1 MKKNNKGFVLAE
13 AIIVSVFVLGMFTY
27 LAMNVIPLIS
37 RYERVVNYDNPQEIY
52 LANTLYEEMLNVE
65 DNTNNIALSV
75 LASNTNEEE
84 KELKLTCVR
93 VRPNEKCTGSPDFY
107 EELGKALKIEAIY
120 TYDTTNPNK
129 NCKSISNDK
138 GLKNYCEYYIKR
150 KDGEEK
156 SIKKAFMIK
165 FSGDKENISG
175 DKENISGDKE
185 NNSNKAV
192 NKKYA
197 TIVVS
202 EQEVGI

>member
-65 DNTNNIALSV
+65 NINNINTDIELSIENPNNGTEV
-75 LASNTNEEE
+75 EP
-84 KELKLTCVR
+84 KLTCTRTVGG
-93 VRPNEKCTGSPDFY
+93 NCTGSVKFY
-107 EELGKALKIEAIY
+107 EGLGKALKIEAIY
-120 TYDTTNPNK
+120 TYDTDN
-129 NCKSISNDK
+129 NCESESIKSDK
-138 GLKNYCEYYIKR
+138 GLKNYCEYYTKR
-150 KDGEEK
+150 KDKNGNTK
-156 SIKKAFMIK
+156 TITKAFMIK
-165 FSGDKENISG
+165 FSG

-202 EQEVGI
+202 Q

>member
-65 DNTNNIALSV
+65 DTNNIKNDINLSV
-75 LASNTNEEE
+75 SNNNDE
-84 KELKLTCVR
+84 KNLTCTRTVGG
-93 VRPNEKCTGSPDFY
+93 NCTGSIDFY
-107 EELGKALKIEAIY
+107 IELGKTLKIEAIY
-120 TYDTTNPNK
+120 TYDTTINNK
-129 NCKSISNDK
+129 CENIESDK

-150 KDGEEK
+150 KDKDGNTK
-156 SIKKAFMIK
+156 TITKAFMIK
-165 FSGDKENISG
+165 FSG

-197 TIVVS
+197 TIVVPT
-202 EQEVGI
+202 E

>member
-52 LANTLYEEMLNVE
+52 LANTLYEEMMELETSNNVQNGITMSINNNNNNVLKCN
-65 DNTNNIALSV
+65 DSVNNT
-75 LASNTNEEE
+75 
-84 KELKLTCVR
+84 
-93 VRPNEKCTGSPDFY
+93 CTGSSEFY

-120 TYDTTNPNK
+120 TYDTDN
-129 NCKSISNDK
+129 NCESESIKSDK
-138 GLKNYCEYYIKR
+138 GLKNYCEYYTKR
-150 KDGEEK
+150 KDKDGNQK
-156 SIKKAFMIK
+156 TITKAFMIK

-175 DKENISGDKE
+175 NKE
-185 NNSNKAV
+185 NNSDKAV

-197 TIVVS
+197 TIVVPT
-202 EQEVGI
+202 E

>member
-65 DNTNNIALSV
+65 NNTTINSDIVLSV
-75 LASNTNEEE
+75 SNNNDE
-84 KELKLTCVR
+84 KNLTCTR
-93 VRPNEKCTGSPDFY
+93 TLGENCTGSDKFY

-120 TYDTTNPNK
+120 TYDTGKDCGN
-129 NCKSISNDK
+129 IENDK

-150 KDGEEK
+150 KDKDGNTK
-156 SIKKAFMIK
+156 TITKAFMIK
-165 FSGDKENISG
+165 FSG

-197 TIVVS
+197 TIVVTT
-202 EQEVGI
+202 E

>member
-65 DNTNNIALSV
+65 NINNINTDIELSIENTNNGTEV
-75 LASNTNEEE
+75 EP
-84 KELKLTCVR
+84 KLTCTRTVGR
-93 VRPNEKCTGSPDFY
+93 NCTGSVKFY
-107 EELGKALKIEAIY
+107 EGLGKALKIEAIY
-120 TYDTTNPNK
+120 TYDTDN
-129 NCKSISNDK
+129 NCESESIKSDK
-138 GLKNYCEYYIKR
+138 GLKNYCEYYTKR
-150 KDGEEK
+150 KDKNGNTK
-156 SIKKAFMIK
+156 TITKAFMIK
-165 FSGDKENISG
+165 FSG

-202 EQEVGI
+202 QIGG

>member
-65 DNTNNIALSV
+65 NNTNINSDIELSIENTNNG
-75 LASNTNEEE
+75 TEEE
-84 KELKLTCVR
+84 PNLTCTR
-93 VRPNEKCTGSPDFY
+93 KGACTGSDDFY
-107 EELGKALKIEAIY
+107 TKLGKALKIEAIY
-120 TYDTTNPNK
+120 TYDTGK
-129 NCKSISNDK
+129 DCGDIENDK

-150 KDGEEK
+150 KIGEEK
-156 SIKKAFMIK
+156 NITKAFMIK
-165 FSGDKENISG
+165 FSGDKEN
-175 DKENISGDKE
+175 
-185 NNSNKAV
+185 NSNKDV

-197 TIVVS
+197 TIVIS
-202 EQEVGI
+202 Q

>member
-65 DNTNNIALSV
+65 NNTNINSDIVLSV
-75 LASNTNEEE
+75 LVSSTSEGE
-84 KELKLTCVR
+84 KGLKLTCVR
-93 VRPNEKCTGSPDFY
+93 VTPNEKCTGSPDFY

-120 TYDTTNPNK
+120 TYDTGK
-129 NCKSISNDK
+129 DCGDIENDK

-150 KDGEEK
+150 KIGEEK
-156 SIKKAFMIK
+156 NITKAFMIK
-165 FSGDKENISG
+165 FSG

-202 EQEVGI
+202 Q

>member
-52 LANTLYEEMLNVE
+52 LANTLYEEMVELETSNNVQSSISMSI
-65 DNTNNIALSV
+65 NNNV
-75 LASNTNEEE
+75 LECNDSANIT
-84 KELKLTCVR
+84 
-93 VRPNEKCTGSPDFY
+93 CTGSSNFY
-107 EELGKALKIEAIY
+107 EELGKALKIKAIY
-120 TYDTTNPNK
+120 TYDTTN
-129 NCKSISNDK
+129 NCESESIKSDK

-150 KDGEEK
+150 KKEEGK
-156 SIKKAFMIK
+156 NITKAFMIK
-165 FSGDKENISG
+165 F
-175 DKENISGDKE
+175 SGDKE

-197 TIVVS
+197 TIVVTI
-202 EQEVGI
+202 GG

>member
-52 LANTLYEEMLNVE
+52 LANTLYEEMVELETSNNVQNRITMSINNNVLKCN
-65 DNTNNIALSV
+65 DSGSVNNT
-75 LASNTNEEE
+75 
-84 KELKLTCVR
+84 
-93 VRPNEKCTGSPDFY
+93 CTGSSNFY
-107 EELGKALKIEAIY
+107 EDLGKALKIKAIY
-120 TYDTTNPNK
+120 TYDTTN
-129 NCKSISNDK
+129 NCESESIKSDK

-150 KDGEEK
+150 KKGEGK
-156 SIKKAFMIK
+156 NITKAFMIK
-165 FSGDKENISG
+165 F
-175 DKENISGDKE
+175 SGDKE

-197 TIVVS
+197 TIVVTT
-202 EQEVGI
+202 E

>member
-52 LANTLYEEMLNVE
+52 LANTLYEEMVELETSNNVQNRITMSINNNNVLKCN
-65 DNTNNIALSV
+65 DSVSVNNT
-75 LASNTNEEE
+75 
-84 KELKLTCVR
+84 
-93 VRPNEKCTGSPDFY
+93 CTGSSEFY

-120 TYDTTNPNK
+120 TYNGNGACPT
-129 NCKSISNDK
+129 NDK
-138 GLKNYCEYYIKR
+138 GLENYCEYYTKR
-150 KDGEEK
+150 KDKDGNPK
-156 SIKKAFMIK
+156 TITKAFMIK

-175 DKENISGDKE
+175 NKE
-185 NNSNKAV
+185 NNSDKAV

-197 TIVVS
+197 TIVVP
-202 EQEVGI
+202 Q

>member
-65 DNTNNIALSV
+65 KINNIKTDIELSIENTNNGTEV
-75 LASNTNEEE
+75 EP
-84 KELKLTCVR
+84 KLTCTRTVGG
-93 VRPNEKCTGSPDFY
+93 NCTGSVKFY
-107 EELGKALKIEAIY
+107 EGLGKALKIETIY
-120 TYDTTNPNK
+120 TYTNTNTK
-129 NCKSISNDK
+129 QSNCNDINDK
-138 GLKNYCEYYIKR
+138 GLKNYCEYYTKR
-150 KDGEEK
+150 KDKNGNTK
-156 SIKKAFMIK
+156 TITKAFMIK
-165 FSGDKENISG
+165 FSG

-202 EQEVGI
+202 TE

>member
-52 LANTLYEEMLNVE
+52 LANTLYEEMVELETLNNVQNNIIMNINNNNNNVLKCN
-65 DNTNNIALSV
+65 DRRNTN
-75 LASNTNEEE
+75 
-84 KELKLTCVR
+84 
-93 VRPNEKCTGSPDFY
+93 CTGSAEFY
-107 EELGKALKIEAIY
+107 EELGKALKIQAIY
-120 TYDTTNPNK
+120 TYDTTINN
-129 NCKSISNDK
+129 NCDKIPNDK
-138 GLKNYCEYYIKR
+138 GLRNYCEYYIKR
-150 KDGEEK
+150 KDKDGNQK
-156 SIKKAFMIK
+156 TITKAFMIK

-197 TIVVS
+197 TIVVPT
-202 EQEVGI
+202 E

>member
-65 DNTNNIALSV
+65 DINSDSDIELSIENTNNG
-75 LASNTNEEE
+75 TEEE
-84 KELKLTCVR
+84 PNLTCTR
-93 VRPNEKCTGSPDFY
+93 KGACTGSDDFY
-107 EELGKALKIEAIY
+107 TKLGKALKIEAIY
-120 TYDTTNPNK
+120 TYDTDN
-129 NCKSISNDK
+129 NCESESIKSDK
-138 GLKNYCEYYIKR
+138 GLKNYCEYYTKR
-150 KDGEEK
+150 KDKAGNQK
-156 SIKKAFMIK
+156 TIKKAFMIK
-165 FSGDKENISG
+165 FSG

-202 EQEVGI
+202 Q

>member
-52 LANTLYEEMLNVE
+52 LANTLYEEMLSVE
-65 DNTNNIALSV
+65 NNTNIKTDIALSV
-75 LASNTNEEE
+75 LVSNTNEE
-84 KELKLTCVR
+84 KELKLTCDR
-93 VRPNEKCTGSPDFY
+93 VTLSEKCTGSSKFY
-107 EELGKALKIEAIY
+107 EDLGKALKIEAIY
-120 TYDTTNPNK
+120 TYDTDN
-129 NCKSISNDK
+129 NCESESIKSDK
-138 GLKNYCEYYIKR
+138 GLKNYCEYYTKR
-150 KDGEEK
+150 KDKNGNTK
-156 SIKKAFMIK
+156 TITKAFMIK

-197 TIVVS
+197 TIVVP
-202 EQEVGI
+202 Q

>member
-65 DNTNNIALSV
+65 NINNINTDIELSIENTNNGTEV
-75 LASNTNEEE
+75 EP
-84 KELKLTCVR
+84 KLTCTR
-93 VRPNEKCTGSPDFY
+93 TLGGNCTGSVKFY
-107 EELGKALKIEAIY
+107 EGLGKALKIEAIY
-120 TYDTTNPNK
+120 TYDTDN
-129 NCKSISNDK
+129 NCESESIKSDK
-138 GLKNYCEYYIKR
+138 GLKNYCEYYTKR
-150 KDGEEK
+150 KDKNGNTK
-156 SIKKAFMIK
+156 TITKAFMIK
-165 FSGDKENISG
+165 FSG

-202 EQEVGI
+202 QIGG

>member
-52 LANTLYEEMLNVE
+52 LANTLYEEMLSVE
-65 DNTNNIALSV
+65 NNTNNIALSV
-75 LASNTNEEE
+75 SVLVSNTNEEE
-84 KELKLTCVR
+84 KELKLTCTR
-93 VRPNEKCTGSPDFY
+93 TPNEKCTGSPDFY

-138 GLKNYCEYYIKR
+138 GLKNYCEYYTKR
-150 KDGEEK
+150 KDKDGNTK
-156 SIKKAFMIK
+156 TITKAFMIK
-165 FSGDKENISG
+165 F
-175 DKENISGDKE
+175 SGDKE

-197 TIVVS
+197 TIVIS
-202 EQEVGI
+202 Q

>member
-65 DNTNNIALSV
+65 NNTNINFDIVLSV
-75 LASNTNEEE
+75 LVSSTSEGE
-84 KELKLTCVR
+84 KGLKLTCVR
-93 VRPNEKCTGSPDFY
+93 VTPNEKCTGSPDFY

-120 TYDTTNPNK
+120 TYDTGK
-129 NCKSISNDK
+129 DCGDIENDK

-150 KDGEEK
+150 KIGEEK
-156 SIKKAFMIK
+156 NITKAFMIK
-165 FSGDKENISG
+165 FSG

-202 EQEVGI
+202 Q

>member
-52 LANTLYEEMLNVE
+52 LANTLYEEMVELETLNNVQSSITM
-65 DNTNNIALSV
+65 NINNNVLKCNDSV
-75 LASNTNEEE
+75 NDT
-84 KELKLTCVR
+84 
-93 VRPNEKCTGSPDFY
+93 CTGSFNFY

-120 TYDTTNPNK
+120 KYDTTINN
-129 NCKSISNDK
+129 NCEKISNDK
-138 GLKNYCEYYIKR
+138 GLRNYCEYYIKR
-150 KDGEEK
+150 KDGEGK
-156 SIKKAFMIK
+156 SITKAFMIK
-165 FSGDKENISG
+165 F
-175 DKENISGDKE
+175 SGDKE

-197 TIVVS
+197 TIVVTT
-202 EQEVGI
+202 E

>member
-52 LANTLYEEMLNVE
+52 LANTLYEEMVELETSKNVQNRITMSINNNNNVLKCN
-65 DNTNNIALSV
+65 DSVSVNNT
-75 LASNTNEEE
+75 
-84 KELKLTCVR
+84 
-93 VRPNEKCTGSPDFY
+93 CTGSSEFY

-120 TYDTTNPNK
+120 TYDTDN
-129 NCKSISNDK
+129 NCESESIKSDK
-138 GLKNYCEYYIKR
+138 GLKNYCEYYTKR
-150 KDGEEK
+150 KDKDGNTK
-156 SIKKAFMIK
+156 AITKAFMIK
-165 FSGDKENISG
+165 FSG

-202 EQEVGI
+202 Q

>member
-52 LANTLYEEMLNVE
+52 LANTLYEEMVELETSNNVQNNIIMNINNNNNVLKCN
-65 DNTNNIALSV
+65 DRRNTN
-75 LASNTNEEE
+75 
-84 KELKLTCVR
+84 
-93 VRPNEKCTGSPDFY
+93 CTGSAEFY
-107 EELGKALKIEAIY
+107 EELGKALKIQAIY
-120 TYDTTNPNK
+120 TYDTTINNK
-129 NCKSISNDK
+129 CENIESDK

-150 KDGEEK
+150 KIGEGK
-156 SIKKAFMIK
+156 TITKAFMIK
-165 FSGDKENISG
+165 FSG

-197 TIVVS
+197 TIVVPT
-202 EQEVGI
+202 E

>member
-52 LANTLYEEMLNVE
+52 LANTLYEEMVELETSNNVQNRITMSINNNVLKCN
-65 DNTNNIALSV
+65 DSGSVNNT
-75 LASNTNEEE
+75 
-84 KELKLTCVR
+84 
-93 VRPNEKCTGSPDFY
+93 CTGSSNFY
-107 EELGKALKIEAIY
+107 EGLGKALKIKAIY
-120 TYDTTNPNK
+120 TYDTGK
-129 NCKSISNDK
+129 DCGDIENDK

-150 KDGEEK
+150 KKGEGK
-156 SIKKAFMIK
+156 NITKAFMIK
-165 FSGDKENISG
+165 F
-175 DKENISGDKE
+175 SGDKE

-197 TIVVS
+197 TIVVTI
-202 EQEVGI
+202 GG

>member
-65 DNTNNIALSV
+65 GTNNIKKSV
-75 LASNTNEEE
+75 LLEENDVSNEN
-84 KELKLTCVR
+84 KSKLTCDR
-93 VRPNEKCTGSPDFY
+93 ETPNVECTGSDGFY

-150 KDGEEK
+150 KDGEGK

-165 FSGDKENISG
+165 FSGDKEN
-175 DKENISGDKE
+175 
-185 NNSNKAV
+185 NSDKAV

-197 TIVVS
+197 TIVVPT
-202 EQEVGI
+202 E

>member
-65 DNTNNIALSV
+65 NTTINSDIVLSV
-75 LASNTNEEE
+75 SNNNDE
-84 KELKLTCVR
+84 KNLTCTR
-93 VRPNEKCTGSPDFY
+93 TLGGNCTGSDKFY

-120 TYDTTNPNK
+120 TYDTGN
-129 NCKSISNDK
+129 NCEKISNDK
-138 GLKNYCEYYIKR
+138 GLRNYCEYYIKR
-150 KDGEEK
+150 KDKDGNTK
-156 SIKKAFMIK
+156 TITKAFMIK
-165 FSGDKENISG
+165 FSGDKEN
-175 DKENISGDKE
+175 
-185 NNSNKAV
+185 NSDKAV

-197 TIVVS
+197 TIVVPT
-202 EQEVGI
+202 E

>member
-65 DNTNNIALSV
+65 DINSDSDIELSIENTNNG
-75 LASNTNEEE
+75 TEEE
-84 KELKLTCVR
+84 PNLTCTR
-93 VRPNEKCTGSPDFY
+93 KGACTGSDDFY
-107 EELGKALKIEAIY
+107 TKLGKALKIEAIY

-138 GLKNYCEYYIKR
+138 GLKNYCEYYTKR
-150 KDGEEK
+150 KDKDGNTK
-156 SIKKAFMIK
+156 TITKAFMIK

-175 DKENISGDKE
+175 NKE
-185 NNSNKAV
+185 NNSDKAV

-197 TIVVS
+197 TIVIS
-202 EQEVGI
+202 Q

>member
-37 RYERVVNYDNPQEIY
+37 KYERVVNYDNPQEIY

-65 DNTNNIALSV
+65 NNTNINSDIVLSV
-75 LASNTNEEE
+75 LVSSTSEVE
-84 KELKLTCVR
+84 KELKLTCDR
-93 VRPNEKCTGSPDFY
+93 KTPNEKCTGSPDFY

-120 TYDTTNPNK
+120 TYDTGN
-129 NCKSISNDK
+129 NCEKISNDK
-138 GLKNYCEYYIKR
+138 GLRNYCEYYIKR
-150 KDGEEK
+150 KIGEGK
-156 SIKKAFMIK
+156 TITKAFMIK
-165 FSGDKENISG
+165 FSG

-197 TIVVS
+197 TIVVPT
-202 EQEVGI
+202 E

>member
-52 LANTLYEEMLNVE
+52 LANTLYEEMLSVE
-65 DNTNNIALSV
+65 NNTNNIALSV
-75 LASNTNEEE
+75 SVSNTNEEE
-84 KELKLTCVR
+84 KELKLTCTSTRTVGG
-93 VRPNEKCTGSPDFY
+93 NCTGSDDFY
-107 EELGKALKIEAIY
+107 TKLGKALKIEAIY
-120 TYDTTNPNK
+120 TYDTTNN
-129 NCKSISNDK
+129 NDCESIKNDK

-150 KDGEEK
+150 KDKDGNPK
-156 SIKKAFMIK
+156 TITKAFMIK

-175 DKENISGDKE
+175 NKE
-185 NNSNKAV
+185 NNSDKAV

-197 TIVVS
+197 TIVIS
-202 EQEVGI
+202 Q

>member
-52 LANTLYEEMLNVE
+52 LANTLYEEMVELETSNNVQNRITMSINNNVLKC
-65 DNTNNIALSV
+65 DDSGSVNNT
-75 LASNTNEEE
+75 
-84 KELKLTCVR
+84 
-93 VRPNEKCTGSPDFY
+93 CTGSSNFY
-107 EELGKALKIEAIY
+107 EGLGKALKIKAIY
-120 TYDTTNPNK
+120 TYDTGK
-129 NCKSISNDK
+129 DCGDIENDK

-150 KDGEEK
+150 KIGEEK
-156 SIKKAFMIK
+156 NITKAFMIK
-165 FSGDKENISG
+165 F
-175 DKENISGDKE
+175 SGDKE

-197 TIVVS
+197 TIVVTI
-202 EQEVGI
+202 GG

>member
-65 DNTNNIALSV
+65 GTNNIKNYINLSV
-75 LASNTNEEE
+75 LLEEDDVSNEN
-84 KELKLTCVR
+84 KSKLTCVR

-120 TYDTTNPNK
+120 TYDTGK
-129 NCKSISNDK
+129 DCGDIENDK

-150 KDGEEK
+150 KIGEEK
-156 SIKKAFMIK
+156 NITKAFMIK
-165 FSGDKENISG
+165 FSGDKEN
-175 DKENISGDKE
+175 
-185 NNSNKAV
+185 NSNKDV

-197 TIVVS
+197 TIVVTT
-202 EQEVGI
+202 E

>member
-65 DNTNNIALSV
+65 NNTNIKTDIALSV
-75 LASNTNEEE
+75 LVSNTNEE
-84 KELKLTCVR
+84 KELKLTCDR
-93 VRPNEKCTGSPDFY
+93 VILSEKCTGSSEFY

-120 TYDTTNPNK
+120 TYDTDN
-129 NCKSISNDK
+129 NCESESIKSDK
-138 GLKNYCEYYIKR
+138 GLKNYCEYYTKR
-150 KDGEEK
+150 KDKDGNQK
-156 SIKKAFMIK
+156 TITKAFMIK

-175 DKENISGDKE
+175 NKE
-185 NNSNKAV
+185 NNSDKAV

-202 EQEVGI
+202 Q

>member
-52 LANTLYEEMLNVE
+52 LANTLYEEMVELETSNNVQNRITMSINNNVLKCN
-65 DNTNNIALSV
+65 DSGSVNNT
-75 LASNTNEEE
+75 
-84 KELKLTCVR
+84 
-93 VRPNEKCTGSPDFY
+93 CTGSSNFY
-107 EELGKALKIEAIY
+107 EGLVKALKIKAIY
-120 TYDTTNPNK
+120 TYDTGK
-129 NCKSISNDK
+129 DCGDIENDK

-150 KDGEEK
+150 KDKDGNQK
-156 SIKKAFMIK
+156 TITKAFMIK
-165 FSGDKENISG
+165 YSG

-197 TIVVS
+197 TIVVTI
-202 EQEVGI
+202 GG

>member
-52 LANTLYEEMLNVE
+52 LANTLYEEMVELETSNNVQ
-65 DNTNNIALSV
+65 NNITMNINNNNV
-75 LASNTNEEE
+75 LECNDRVNT
-84 KELKLTCVR
+84 TCI
-93 VRPNEKCTGSPDFY
+93 GSPEFY
-107 EELGKALKIEAIY
+107 KKLGEALKIEAIY
-120 TYDTTNPNK
+120 TYDTTNNNDCENIK
-129 NCKSISNDK
+129 KDK

-150 KDGEEK
+150 KDKNGK
-156 SIKKAFMIK
+156 TKTITKAFMIK
-165 FSGDKENISG
+165 FSGDKEN
-175 DKENISGDKE
+175 NSGDKE
-185 NNSNKAV
+185 NNSKKAI

-202 EQEVGI
+202 Q

>member
-65 DNTNNIALSV
+65 NINNINTDIELSIENTNNGTEV
-75 LASNTNEEE
+75 EP
-84 KELKLTCVR
+84 KLTCTRTVGG
-93 VRPNEKCTGSPDFY
+93 NCTGSVKFY
-107 EELGKALKIEAIY
+107 EGLGKALKIEAIY
-120 TYDTTNPNK
+120 TYDTDN
-129 NCKSISNDK
+129 NCESESIKSDK

-150 KDGEEK
+150 KDKDGNSK
-156 SIKKAFMIK
+156 TITKAFMIK

-175 DKENISGDKE
+175 NKE

-197 TIVVS
+197 TIVVP
-202 EQEVGI
+202 Q

>member
-52 LANTLYEEMLNVE
+52 LANTLYEEMVELETLNNVQSSITM
-65 DNTNNIALSV
+65 NINNNVLKCNDSV
-75 LASNTNEEE
+75 NDT
-84 KELKLTCVR
+84 
-93 VRPNEKCTGSPDFY
+93 CTGSFNFY

-120 TYDTTNPNK
+120 KYDTTINN
-129 NCKSISNDK
+129 NCEKISNDK
-138 GLKNYCEYYIKR
+138 GLRNYCEYYIKR
-150 KDGEEK
+150 KDGEGK
-156 SIKKAFMIK
+156 SITKAFMIK
-165 FSGDKENISG
+165 F
-175 DKENISGDKE
+175 SGDKE

-197 TIVVS
+197 TIVVPT
-202 EQEVGI
+202 E

>member
-65 DNTNNIALSV
+65 DINSDSDIELSIENTNNG
-75 LASNTNEEE
+75 TEEE
-84 KELKLTCVR
+84 PNLTCTR
-93 VRPNEKCTGSPDFY
+93 KGACTGSDDFY
-107 EELGKALKIEAIY
+107 TKLGKALKIEAIY

-138 GLKNYCEYYIKR
+138 GLKNYCEYYTKR
-150 KDGEEK
+150 KDKDGNTK
-156 SIKKAFMIK
+156 TITKAFMIK
-165 FSGDKENISG
+165 FSGDKEN
-175 DKENISGDKE
+175 
-185 NNSNKAV
+185 NSNKVV

-197 TIVVS
+197 TIVTS
-202 EQEVGI
+202 Q

>member
-65 DNTNNIALSV
+65 NINNINTDIELSIENTNNGTEV
-75 LASNTNEEE
+75 EP
-84 KELKLTCVR
+84 KLTCTRTVGG
-93 VRPNEKCTGSPDFY
+93 NCTGSVKFY
-107 EELGKALKIEAIY
+107 EGLGKALKIEAIY
-120 TYDTTNPNK
+120 TYDTDN
-129 NCKSISNDK
+129 NCESESIKSDK
-138 GLKNYCEYYIKR
+138 GLKNYCEYYTKR
-150 KDGEEK
+150 KDKNGNTK
-156 SIKKAFMIK
+156 TITKAFMIK
-165 FSGDKENISG
+165 FSG

-202 EQEVGI
+202 QIGG